1 MVASWIC
8 TSRSTLIVATQ
19 NILYQFGTSLIIVC
33 IATNTIPDCRN
44 AEHSGLSDIKRRY
57 DIIAEKYR
65 SLLEATKEQ
74 SNIVDR
80 CNADIL
86 ERAAIA
92 ENMAESLEKEHKA
105 LEERFGDLQIKYD
118 ENLKEREVLED
129 KLEEERQHLRKK
141 DEEYDSLEK
150 NCKYAENQANEA
162 DEAVKKLEEK
172 ITELKAQIPI
182 FEAQVKRDK
191 DHIDDVEKQIQSRD
205 AKIESLEEK
214 LKRKE
219 EDLQDVIQQREL
231 IRAERNNVSNKNDAY
246 YQDNTGIKKLLE
258 TALEEKCKLELGH
271 KDALRRIAELEEAE
285 LNLTDQKAT
294 TDDLIAKI
302 RDQMPSFDLNP
313 KAYVVDDP
321 SPSPSLKRKQV
332 EPKATAVPP
341 TLESELS
348 DVDLYSASS
357 GEESGSERED
367 ATGQP
372 EPEMRFADPDRL
384 GELQVPGAATVYV
397 NVPGRGRIVYQLV
410 EVEVEVPGPEREV
423 ERIVE
428 VPGPTVEVP
437 GPERVV
443 EGPERIVEVQGPTI
457 YVDVPGPERVVQ
469 GPISYVEGLGSVR
482 YLPFRTSSHNPITCW
497 FMTEVNALM
506 LFLYFLKNALSTFS
520 PDNGPIHLNDL
531 PTSPLSCP
539 QEAAPDDETTPTEA
553 EPNRLADLAEILGP
567 VNEENRGE
575 TIPSGSPAPRPRQGF
590 GQSRRMYQVMNRIQP
605 DQQPPATSQV
615 TTHLV
620 PQSLRAYL
628 NNLDPANEPHF
639 LSTVFALIAHFI
651 FYYGLYVCYC
661 TYYERELWLSANA
674 GTRAL
679 LTRLL
684 FHRGGRH
691 PRGILHWFLSEWMAT
706 RIDRLII
713 SSVQLFGIQFKT
725 FPMPG

>member
-1 MVASWIC
+1 MVASWIY

-65 SLLEATKEQ
+65 NLLEATKKQ

-86 ERAAIA
+86 KRATIA
-92 ENMAESLEKEHKA
+92 EKMAESLEKRFKA
-105 LEERFGDLQIKYD
+105 LEERFGELQIKYD
-118 ENLKEREVLED
+118 ENLKEREVLKD
-129 KLEEERQHLRKK
+129 KLEDAEQELKKK

-162 DEAVKKLEEK
+162 DEAAKKLEEK

-219 EDLQDVIQQREL
+219 EDLQNVIQQREL
-231 IRAERNNVSNKNDAY
+231 IRAQRNNVSNENDAY

-258 TALEEKCKLELGH
+258 TALEEKLELELGH

-302 RDQMPSFDLNP
+302 RDQMPAFDLNP

-332 EPKATAVPP
+332 ELKVTAVPP

-348 DVDLYSASS
+348 DVDLYTASS
-357 GEESGSERED
+357 GEESGSERGD
-367 ATGQP
+367 ATDQP
-372 EPEMRFADPDRL
+372 EPEMRFEDPDRL

-397 NVPGRGRIVYQLV
+397 NVPGRGRVVYQL
-410 EVEVEVPGPEREV
+410 VEVEVPGPEREV

-428 VPGPTVEVP
+428 VPGPTVEIP

-443 EGPERIVEVQGPTI
+443 EGPERIVEVEGPTI
-457 YVDVPGPERVVQ
+457 YVNVPGPERVVQ
-469 GPISYVEGLGSVR
+469 GPISYVEGQGSVR
-482 YLPFRTSSHNPITCW
+482 YLPFRTSSHNPIACW
-497 FMTEVNALM
+497 FMTEFNALM
-506 LFLYFLKNALSTFS
+506 LFLYFLKNTLSTPP

-531 PTSPLSCP
+531 PPSPTGGPP

-567 VNEENRGE
+567 VNEETRGE
-575 TIPSGSPAPRPRQGF
+575 TIPSGSPFPRPRQGF
-590 GQSRRMYQVMNRIQP
+590 GQSRRMYQMMDQIQP
-605 DQQPPATSQV
+605 DQQPPV
-615 TTHLV
+615 TRKVTAHLI
-620 PQSLRAYL
+620 PHSLRTYL
-628 NNLDPANEPHF
+628 NNLDPADEPHF
-639 LSTVFALIAHFI
+639 LNTVFVLLAHFI

-679 LTRLL
+679 LARLL
-684 FHRGGRH
+684 FYRGGRH

-706 RIDRLII
+706 SIDRLII
-713 SSVQLFGIQFKT
+713 SSVQLFGVHFKA

>member
-1 MVASWIC
+1 
-8 TSRSTLIVATQ
+8 
-19 NILYQFGTSLIIVC
+19 
-33 IATNTIPDCRN
+33 
-44 AEHSGLSDIKRRY
+44 
-57 DIIAEKYR
+57 
-65 SLLEATKEQ
+65 LLEATKEQ

-80 CNADIL
+80 CNATIL
-86 ERAAIA
+86 ERGTIA
-92 ENMAESLEKEHKA
+92 ENMAENLQQKHNT
-105 LEERFGDLQIKYD
+105 LQERFGDLQIKYQ
-118 ENLKEREVLED
+118 ENLEEREVLKD
-129 KLEEERQHLRKK
+129 KLQDAEDELKKK
-141 DEEYDSLEK
+141 DAEYDSLEE
-150 NCKYAENQANEA
+150 NCKYAEKQVTDR
-162 DEAVKKLEEK
+162 DEAIEKLEKK
-172 ITELKAQIPI
+172 ITELESRIPI

-219 EDLQDVIQQREL
+219 EDLQNVIQQREL
-231 IRAERNNVSNKNDAY
+231 IRAERNNVSNENDAFY
-246 YQDNTGIKKLLE
+246 TDNRGIKDLLK
-258 TALEEKCKLELGH
+258 TALEENRQLKLENE
-271 KDALRRIAELEEAE
+271 DAVRRIAELEEAE

-294 TDDLIAKI
+294 TDDFIAKI
-302 RDQMPSFDLNP
+302 RDQMPTFDLNP

-321 SPSPSLKRKQV
+321 SPSPSLKKKQV

-348 DVDLYSASS
+348 DVDLFSASS

-367 ATGQP
+367 ATDQP

-397 NVPGRGRIVYQLV
+397 NVPGRGRVVYQL
-410 EVEVEVPGPEREV
+410 VEVEVPGPEREV

-457 YVDVPGPERVVQ
+457 YVDIPGPERVVQ
-469 GPISYVEGLGSVR
+469 GPISYVEGQGSIR

-497 FMTEVNALM
+497 FMTELNALM
-506 LFLYFLKNALSTFS
+506 LFLYFLKNALSTS

-531 PTSPLSCP
+531 PPSPPGGPP

-567 VNEENRGE
+567 VNEGNRGE

-590 GQSRRMYQVMNRIQP
+590 GQSRRMYQMMDQIQP
-605 DQQPPATSQV
+605 DQQPLPTRQV
-615 TTHLV
+615 STHLV
-620 PQSLRAYL
+620 PQSLRTYL
-628 NNLDPANEPHF
+628 HNLDPANEPHF
-639 LSTVFALIAHFI
+639 LSTVFALIAHLI
-651 FYYGLYVCYC
+651 FYYGIYVCYC

-713 SSVQLFGIQFKT
+713 SSVQLLGVQFKA

>member
-8 TSRSTLIVATQ
+8 TSRSTLIGATQ
-19 NILYQFGTSLIIVC
+19 NILYQLGPSLIIVC

-74 SNIVDR
+74 SNI
-80 CNADIL
+80 L
-86 ERAAIA
+86 ERATIA

-105 LEERFGDLQIKYD
+105 LEERFEDLQIKYQ
-118 ENLKEREVLED
+118 ESLKEREVLENKFED
-129 KLEEERQHLRKK
+129 ERQQLRKK

-162 DEAVKKLEEK
+162 DEAAKKLENK
-172 ITELKAQIPI
+172 ITELKAQIPV

-205 AKIESLEEK
+205 AKIDSLEEK

-219 EDLQDVIQQREL
+219 EDLQNVIQQREL
-231 IRAERNNVSNKNDAY
+231 IKAERNNVSNKNDAY

-258 TALEEKCKLELGH
+258 DALEENRQLKLVDI
-271 KDALRRIAELEEAE
+271 DARRRIAELEEAE

-294 TDDLIAKI
+294 TDDLIARI
-302 RDQMPSFDLNP
+302 RDQMPTFDLNP

-321 SPSPSLKRKQV
+321 SPSPSLKRKQA
-332 EPKATAVPP
+332 EPKVPAVPP

-357 GEESGSERED
+357 GEESGSEKED
-367 ATGQP
+367 ATDQP
-372 EPEMRFADPDRL
+372 EPEMRFADPDQL
-384 GELQVPGAATVYV
+384 GELQGPGATVYV
-397 NVPGRGRIVYQLV
+397 NVPGRGRVFYRI
-410 EVEVEVPGPEREV
+410 VEVEVPGPEREV

-428 VPGPTVEVP
+428 VAGPTVEVP

-443 EGPERIVEVQGPTI
+443 EGPERIVEVEGPTI
-457 YVDVPGPERVVQ
+457 YVNVPGPERVVQ
-469 GPISYVEGLGSVR
+469 DPISYVEGQGSVR

-497 FMTEVNALM
+497 FMTEFNALI
-506 LFLYFLKNALSTFS
+506 LFLYFLKNAFSTFP

-531 PTSPLSCP
+531 PPSPSGSPP
-539 QEAAPDDETTPTEA
+539 QEAAPEDETTPTEA
-553 EPNRLADLAEILGP
+553 EPNRLAELAEILGP

-575 TIPSGSPAPRPRQGF
+575 TIPSGSRAQAPRQGN
-590 GQSRRMYQVMNRIQP
+590 GQSRGMYQLMDQIQA
-605 DQQPPATSQV
+605 DQQPPATGQV
-615 TTHLV
+615 KTHLV
-620 PQSLRAYL
+620 PQSLRTYL

-639 LSTVFALIAHFI
+639 LSTVFVLLAHFI
-651 FYYGLYVCYC
+651 FYYGIYVCYC

-679 LTRLL
+679 LARLL

-706 RIDRLII
+706 GIDRLII
-713 SSVQLFGIQFKT
+713 SSVQLFGVQFKA
-725 FPMPG
+725 FPRPG